1 MKKVLGLL
9 LSSLL
14 TMITI
19 CGCDITS
26 PSNNNNDDGKI
37 SVVTT
42 IFPQYDF
49 VREIAGDKVNLTM
62 LLSPGAE
69 SHSYEP
75 APQDIIKIQNSD
87 LFIYVGGEGDVWVDT
102 ILKSDSKKVN
112 SLTLMECV
120 DTVEEEI
127 VEGMEEEEEEKDED
141 EPELDEH
148 VWTSLPNAVKIT
160 ERICDELCTLDPEN
174 ADEYNKRTS
183 EYIGKI
189 ETLDSRIRK
198 TVSEGKR
205 NTIIFGDRFP
215 FRYFADEYDLE
226 YYAAFPGCSEDTEPS
241 AQTVSFLIDKVKK
254 DEIPVVFGIEFS
266 NKKLCKTISDAT
278 GAEILEMHS
287 CHNISNEDLKSG
299 TVTYLSLMEQNAENL
314 EKALQ

>member
-1 MKKVLGLL
+1 MKKYLCLFLSLL
-9 LSSLL
+9 LPLI
-14 TMITI
+14 MF
-19 CGCDITS
+19 CGCNTIS
-26 PSNNNNDDGKI
+26 QPKNDDGKLSI
-37 SVVTT
+37 VTT

-87 LFIYVGGEGDVWVDT
+87 LFIYVGGEGDVWVDS

-127 VEGMEEEEEEKDED
+127 IEGMEEEEEEKDED

-148 VWTSLPNAVKIT
+148 VWTSVQNAIKIT
-160 ERICDELCTLDPEN
+160 ERICNELCKLDPDN
-174 ADEYNKRTS
+174 ADEYNKRTT
-183 EYIGKI
+183 EYVVKL
-189 ETLDSRIRK
+189 ESLDGRIRK
-198 TVSEGKR
+198 IVEDGKR
-205 NTIIFGDRFP
+205 DTVIFGDRFP
-215 FRYFADEYDLE
+215 FRYFADEYGLK

-254 DEIPVVFGIEFS
+254 EQIPVVFGIEFS

-278 GAEILEMHS
+278 GAKILEMHS
-287 CHNISNEDLKSG
+287 CHNISSEDLNSK

-314 EKALQ
+314 EKALR